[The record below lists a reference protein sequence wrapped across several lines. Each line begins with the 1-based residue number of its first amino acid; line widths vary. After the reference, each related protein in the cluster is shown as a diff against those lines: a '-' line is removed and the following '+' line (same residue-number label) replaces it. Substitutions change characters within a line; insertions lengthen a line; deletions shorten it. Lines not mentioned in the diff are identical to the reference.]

1 VNGKTVPTRDDL
13 IALCVR
19 GSVPQEQW
27 CNRDSASAQRQLGEC
42 LALLAA
48 GCDFSVSP
56 TIGGSPDN
64 GRTWWV
70 TVYFHG
76 FNYFEV
82 GEESSE
88 DFFVPSAERLA
99 DAAGMDW
106 Y

>member
-1 VNGKTVPTRDDL
+1 MTTPTRDELIDL
-13 IALCVR
+13 CIR
-19 GSVPQEQW
+19 GSVPQDRW

-48 GCDFSVSP
+48 KCDFTVSP
-56 TIGGSPDN
+56 TIGGSSDN

-70 TVYFHG
+70 TVYFKG

-82 GEESSE
+82 GEESNE
-88 DFFVPSAERLA
+88 DFYVPSANRIAEA
-99 DAAGMDW
+99 KGGDW